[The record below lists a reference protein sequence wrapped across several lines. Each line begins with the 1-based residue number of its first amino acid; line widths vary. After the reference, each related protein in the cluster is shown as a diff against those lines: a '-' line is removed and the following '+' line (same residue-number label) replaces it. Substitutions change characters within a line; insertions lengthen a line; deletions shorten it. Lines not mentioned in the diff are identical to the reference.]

1 MSFIQ
6 RVVCFIS
13 PSLVDGTE
21 TLNELDKI
29 TSNSK
34 MDILRR
40 NLHPALA
47 VYNPKGV
54 KTTLTN
60 IHPNYLE
67 LDISTVSISVD
78 SNTISNTKI
87 NNQFSK
93 RNDLDNLMNYR
104 GALGDVQFNAQFH
117 VKVDIAIIYFDF
129 SSTR

>member
-1 MSFIQ
+1 MKQLKISLCAVCLVLIVSLKIRMYTISDGLGLDMIFIQ

-21 TLNELDKI
+21 KTLNELDKI

-67 LDISTVSISVD
+67 LDISTVSNSGQQHNFKYKD
-78 SNTISNTKI
+78 K
-87 NNQFSK
+87 
-93 RNDLDNLMNYR
+93 
-104 GALGDVQFNAQFH
+104 
-117 VKVDIAIIYFDF
+117 
-129 SSTR
+129 